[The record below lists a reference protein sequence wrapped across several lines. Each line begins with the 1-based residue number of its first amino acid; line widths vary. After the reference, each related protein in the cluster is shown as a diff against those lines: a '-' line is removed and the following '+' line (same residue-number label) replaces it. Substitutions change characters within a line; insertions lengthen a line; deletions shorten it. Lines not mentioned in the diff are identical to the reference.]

1 MYKKLLLLLFFL
13 ILPVLQVFPQIKI
26 VESVP
31 VETVLTES
39 NLARPYDEWLD
50 MINNANRTIDIE
62 VFYFA
67 NQPGEPLD
75 DIINA
80 LISAGKRGVKIRIIV
95 DKSFVEK
102 NENSIE
108 EIRGKKNISIRKF
121 DIKSITGGVMHSK
134 HFIVDGKEIFLGSQ
148 NFDWRALKHIHE
160 MGIRVKD
167 ENLAKLFS
175 NIFNMDWKLCAK
187 NDNSTISKL
196 KEKYSVKINRD
207 NPLTINSAEFGKVK
221 IFPTVSPESL
231 APDGYSDELE
241 ELLEIIDN
249 AKSKLRIQVMTYSLK
264 NDFYKIDRALRNAAD
279 RGVDVKIIFAD
290 WTIKKAS
297 IEDIKSLSQVKN
309 IEIKFSNIPEYS
321 LGYIPYSRV
330 DHSKYLIADDEISRI
345 STSNWEYGYF
355 ENTRNMSLI
364 IYNNEINKLLEK
376 VFYNSWNSS
385 LTEKVDPSKEYQAV
399 KRN

>member
-1 MYKKLLLLLFFL
+1 MLKKFLLILFFL
-13 ILPVLQVFPQIKI
+13 ILPFYQTISQIKI

-31 VETVLTES
+31 VETILTES
-39 NLARPYDEWLD
+39 GLARPYDEWLD

-67 NQPGEPLD
+67 NKQGEPLE

-108 EIRGKKNISIRKF
+108 EIRGKKNISIRKI

-134 HFIVDGKEIFLGSQ
+134 HFIVDNSEIFLGSQ

-167 ENLAKLFS
+167 KNLAKLFS

-187 NDNSTISKL
+187 HDNSTISKL
-196 KEKYSVKINRD
+196 REKYSVKVNKK
-207 NPLTINSAEFGKVK
+207 NPLLINTSEFGKVRL
-221 IFPTVSPESL
+221 FPTVSPESL
-231 APDGYSDELE
+231 TPEGYSDELE
-241 ELLEIIDN
+241 ELLDIIDN

-264 NDFYKIDRALRNAAD
+264 NEFYKIDRALRNAAD
-279 RGVDVKIIFAD
+279 RGVDVKIIFAN
-290 WTIKKAS
+290 WTIKKET

-309 IEIKFSNIPEYS
+309 IEIKFSSIPEYS
-321 LGYIPYSRV
+321 MGYIPYSRV

-345 STSNWEYGYF
+345 STSNWEHGYF

-364 IYNNEINKLLEK
+364 IYNKEINKLLER

-385 LTEKVDPSKEYQAV
+385 LTEKVEPSKEYKAV